1 MKKESKFA
9 IMGLLAGAAIGAAVG
24 ILLAPQSGKNTRK
37 DIARQAKRA
46 KREVMDKYE
55 KMRGKAGNKA
65 ADIIED
71 AGARVSA
78 TAERAAQSVRDGSK

>member
-1 MKKESKFA
+1 MKNESKFA

-24 ILLAPQSGKNTRK
+24 ILLAPQSGRSTRK

-55 KMRGKAGNKA
+55 KMRGNAGNKA

-71 AGARVSA
+71 AGDRVSA
-78 TAERAAQSVRDGSK
+78 RADRAAQTVRECSN